1 MSRGVDELVLFSEVW
16 GIETSCWIPKP
27 DSKRDDEPIFGQ
39 HFEIIRRETAG
50 YVPGVGHVSG
60 PKVVYEIDGH
70 GVPRED
76 FLAVIAAL
84 NTVRR

>member
-1 MSRGVDELVLFSEVW
+1 MSRVDELTLFSEVW
-16 GIETSCWIPKP
+16 DTETARWSSPP
-27 DSKRDDEPIFGQ
+27 VRYGEGVQ
-39 HFEIIRRETAG
+39 VFEIFRRETAG
-50 YVPGVGHVSG
+50 HVPVV
-60 PKVVYEIDGH
+60 KVVYEIDGH